1 VCGIAGI
8 VSSTQRELGPL
19 LKEML
24 GSMQHRGPDGAGF
37 VIGKICQRKPTLE
50 QLQLDGKKGIVALG
64 HVRLAITGGAAG
76 LQPFQSENRHLSML
90 HNGEVYNYRDL
101 SQQLDSPETLKTGS
115 DSEVLMKLI
124 EEAYSGDLVAAMKK
138 VLRQLDG
145 VYALAVTDQE
155 QTVIARDRIGV
166 RQLYFYV
173 GREFVAFASEKKP
186 LLALGGEGIEIHRLP
201 PGQMMVLEHDNYQL
215 RPFWEPDQ
223 LRSDGVI
230 RSRYEALSRYDQAIK
245 ESVRKRVAG
254 RDHVGIIFSG
264 GVDSFLIAHLVK
276 QLGVPLQCYTAGRTN
291 GASDIDWAR
300 RIAEKFDLPLQVRS
314 LDVDDIERLI
324 PQLIHAIEAHSR
336 NQVEVAVPMYASVRM
351 AQEAGER
358 VILTGQGADELFGG
372 YPWYPTI
379 VEREG
384 YYNFVRHSWEDTF
397 LLYKECLEREDK
409 IAMAHSLELRVP
421 YLDPEV
427 IRVAF
432 QIAPALK
439 IHSGNDTQA
448 KRIHREY
455 AQSQGVPEHIAFRAK
470 EAAQHG
476 ANVHDAFE
484 EMAERH
490 GLTAALVE
498 EAGYD
503 PDKTITEKLGSSSR
517 YGYRYGR
524 HDLWKPLPH
533 VQFYLDSQAA
543 ELGLLPPGARYHWE
557 TVRQELETLEA
568 GVTAGGK

>member
-1 VCGIAGI
+1 MCGIAGI
-8 VSSTQRELGPL
+8 VSTNYRELGPL

-24 GSMQHRGPDGAGF
+24 GAMQHRGPDGAGF
-37 VIGKICQRKPTLE
+37 VIGETCDRKSTLDKLNFAG
-50 QLQLDGKKGIVALG
+50 QKGFVALG

-76 LQPFQSENRHLSML
+76 LQPFQSDDRRLSLL
-90 HNGEVYNYRDL
+90 HNGEIYNFRELAKQLNNVGSL
-101 SQQLDSPETLKTGS
+101 STGS
-115 DSEVLMKLI
+115 DSEVLMRLI
-124 EEAYSGDLVAAMKK
+124 EEAYTGDLVTAMKK
-138 VLRQLDG
+138 VLRKLDG

-166 RQLYFYV
+166 RQLYFYM
-173 GREFVAFASEKKP
+173 GNELVAFASEKKP

-223 LRSDGVI
+223 LRSDDVI
-230 RSRYEALSRYDQAIK
+230 RSRKQALSVYDQAIK
-245 ESVRKRVAG
+245 ESVRKRVVG
-254 RDHVGIIFSG
+254 HDHVGIIFSG
-264 GVDSFLIAHLVK
+264 GVDSFLIAHLVR
-276 QLGVPLQCYTAGRTN
+276 QQGVPFKCYTAGRTN
-291 GASDIDWAR
+291 GASDIAWAR
-300 RIAEKFDLPLQVRS
+300 RTAEEFDMPLQVRS
-314 LDVDDIERLI
+314 LDVDDIEHLI
-324 PQLIHAIEAHSR
+324 PQLIHDIEDYSL
-336 NQVEVAVPMYASVRM
+336 NQVEVAVPTYASVRM

-372 YPWYPTI
+372 YPWYPKI

-384 YYNFVRHSWEDTF
+384 YYNFVQHLWEDTF

-432 QIAPALK
+432 QIGPELK
-439 IHSGNDTQA
+439 IHSGDDTQA

-455 AQSQGVPEHIAFRAK
+455 AQAQGVPQNIAFRAK

-484 EMAERH
+484 EIAERH
-490 GLTAALVE
+490 GLTASLVE
-498 EAGYD
+498 EAGYNQ
-503 PDKTITEKLGSSSR
+503 DKTVTEKLGSSSR

-533 VQFYLDSQAA
+533 VQFYLDTQAA
-543 ELGLLPPGARYHWE
+543 KQGLLPPRARYHWDIA
-557 TVRQELETLEA
+557 RRKLDTL
-568 GVTAGGK
+568 GVPVGQGDN